1 MAINCSEFE
10 TLLADYVDG
19 ALTIAE
25 RAAIEEHAASC
36 PGCAEFMQDVTGA
49 VSFLARVSAIDP
61 PAELITRIAYLSPTG
76 RVRHP
81 LDRQSFLSKLAA
93 KWLQPL
99 LQPKLAMG
107 MAMTIL
113 SFAMLEKCTGIQ
125 VRHIQAADLNPI
137 RIWDGVED
145 KAIRTKDRAVK
156 YYENLRLVYEIQSRL
171 KDMEAQQEASDQA
184 ATQNQRSRTQSGQTG
199 NQPTRP
205 DKGTRNK

>member
-1 MAINCSEFE
+1 MAINCTEFE

-19 ALTIAE
+19 TLAPAE
-25 RAAIEEHAASC
+25 RAEIEQHAASC
-36 PGCAEFMQDVTGA
+36 ATCAEFMSDVTGA
-49 VSFLARVSAIDP
+49 VRFLEHIPEIAP
-61 PAELITRIAYLSPTG
+61 PAELVTRIAYLSPTG

-81 LDRQSFLSKLAA
+81 LERQGFFSRLAA

-125 VRHIQAADLNPI
+125 VQHIQAADLNPV

-145 KAIRTKDRAVK
+145 KALRARDRAVK
-156 YYENLRLVYEIQSRL
+156 YYENIRLVYEIQSRL
-171 KDMEAQQEASDQA
+171 KDMEAQQEASGQA
-184 ATQNQRSRTQSGQTG
+184 ATHKQRSGPQSGRSSSQ
-199 NQPTRP
+199 QPRP
-205 DKGTRNK
+205 DKGTSK

>member
-1 MAINCSEFE
+1 MAMNCSDFE

-19 ALTIAE
+19 TLGATE
-25 RAAIEEHAASC
+25 CAAIEAHAVSC
-36 PGCAEFMQDVTGA
+36 PGCAELMRDVRGA
-49 VSFLARVSAIDP
+49 VNFLARVPEIDP

-81 LDRQSFLSKLAA
+81 LDRQGFLSRMAA

-125 VRHIQAADLNPI
+125 VQHIQTADLNPI

-145 KAIRTKDRAVK
+145 KVIRTKDRAVK
-156 YYENLRLVYEIQSRL
+156 YYENLRFVYEIQSRL

-184 ATQNQRSRTQSGQTG
+184 AAQNQRSRKQSGQTG